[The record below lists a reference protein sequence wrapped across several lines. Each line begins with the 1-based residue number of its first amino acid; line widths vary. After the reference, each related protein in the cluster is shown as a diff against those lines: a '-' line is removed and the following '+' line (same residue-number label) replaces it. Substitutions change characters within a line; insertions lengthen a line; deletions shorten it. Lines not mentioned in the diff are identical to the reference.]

1 MLRLTNGT
9 FIVGSISDVGISIAK
24 EPKQHASSIIAKRE
38 AERLAQSDGS
48 KEFTVFQVVGTVKA
62 VGVAWS

>member
-9 FIVGSISDVGISIAK
+9 FIVGSISDVGLSISK
-24 EPKQHASSIIAKRE
+24 EPKEHQTAVIAKRE
-38 AERLAQSDGS
+38 AERLAKSDGS

-62 VGVAWS
+62 VGVTWS

>member
-1 MLRLTNGT
+1 MSTLNRGS
-9 FIVGSISDVGISIAK
+9 FIVASNSDAGISIAK
-24 EPKQHASSIIAKRE
+24 EPKQHASSIVAKRE

-48 KEFTVFQVVGTVKA
+48 KEFIVLQVVGTVKT

>member
-1 MLRLTNGT
+1 MSTLNRGS
-9 FIVGSISDVGISIAK
+9 FIVASNSDAGISIAK

-48 KEFTVFQVVGTVKA
+48 KEFIVLQVVGTVKA

>member
-9 FIVGSISDVGISIAK
+9 FIVGSIADVGLSISK
-24 EPKQHASSIIAKRE
+24 EPKEHATAVIAKRE
-38 AERLAQSDGS
+38 AERLAKSDGS

-62 VGVAWS
+62 VGVTWS